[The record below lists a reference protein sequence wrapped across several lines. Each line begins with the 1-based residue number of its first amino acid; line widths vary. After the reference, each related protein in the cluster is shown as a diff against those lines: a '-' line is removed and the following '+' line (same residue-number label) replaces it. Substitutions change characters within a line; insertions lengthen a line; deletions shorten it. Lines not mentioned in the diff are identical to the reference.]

1 MRRRERSLGKVD
13 LTTAG
18 VGRKAPCAVSGPEM
32 EPLEGSKP
40 ENPSRRE
47 APFWKDSAS
56 TCAQSLRAELEGPC
70 LRFCFLALKM
80 LFALGININKLG
92 LIFSVSSWR
101 KKKTEQS
108 CN

>member
-1 MRRRERSLGKVD
+1 MGKVD

-40 ENPSRRE
+40 ENPSRKE

-80 LFALGININKLG
+80 LFPLGININKPG
-92 LIFSVSSWR
+92 LILLSILLE
-101 KKKTEQS
+101 KKEDRAEL
-108 CN
+108 